1 MPFPFITI
9 PDVHGDTGFK
19 LPFHACSRSGQ
30 SNRGSGAC
38 SPTFPAGGR
47 AGIPETV
54 LGTDVIPL
62 PYMYNANLAIR
73 VRSLALWHA
82 AHAMHDGMRI
92 DHYMSQKQFPKD
104 GKDSAR
110 RRPP

>member
-1 MPFPFITI
+1 MHARALAKPI
-9 PDVHGDTGFK
+9 DVRK
-19 LPFHACSRSGQ
+19 HAHPHS
-30 SNRGSGAC
+30 
-38 SPTFPAGGR
+38 PAGGR

-54 LGTDVIPL
+54 LGSDVIPL

-73 VRSLALWHA
+73 VGSLALW
-82 AHAMHDGMRI
+82 HAMHDGMRI
-92 DHYMSQKQFPKD
+92 VHYMSQKQFPKD